1 MSEPT
6 ALRARARTLRGV
18 VPGWLGRS
26 LRAARAPFPRAAAV
40 RGALA
45 VSVPL
50 MAGLLTGHPVAGVV
64 VGLGGLWAVG
74 QDSAAPYK
82 ARALRIAALGG
93 SAAAGLLAGATALR
107 YGDAVVIAALL
118 AVAGLVSGWV
128 SVGGPLA
135 SVAGM
140 HLLLGATVG
149 TGIPVPGPWWAGPL
163 ELLGGALFA
172 LTLTCLPWL
181 WRRHSPEREA
191 VIAVFD
197 AAERALSRAG
207 TPGATEARARMTLAL
222 NTAQD
227 LLAVHSS
234 RKHAERPTS
243 IGGLITAFRAAV
255 QLVEAVTALMVEGR
269 PLPPAVVRVPSLL
282 AARVV
287 PPVRAG
293 RPAPEPADHALAQDR
308 EPEPPFTADTPG
320 LRALAEVYRAPGRSL
335 TLLPD
340 PPAYAGPR
348 LADRLRFALL
358 LGGCTL
364 AAAVVAYLLHGPRG
378 YWLPMTVAFLYKPDL
393 GPVFGRALNR
403 CLGTVAGVG
412 MVAVVA
418 WLVTDAW
425 ALTLVAAAFG
435 AVMAA
440 GVRYHYALSTFGLT
454 VIVFVFI
461 DFLGDDRQLLPSRV
475 LETVIAAALVLTA
488 HFLTR
493 PDSWRVRAEL
503 RVAAADRAWRRYD
516 RRAPAASPDERH
528 QLRRTAYRRLAEAR
542 QALDTAGA
550 EPHRDPDRFPVLERR
565 VARAEQGC
573 DAITAYVVAGGRR

>member
-1 MSEPT
+1 MV
-6 ALRARARTLRGV
+6 GQ
-18 VPGWLGRS
+18 
-26 LRAARAPFPRAAAV
+26 
-40 RGALA
+40 
-45 VSVPL
+45 
-50 MAGLLTGHPVAGVV
+50 PVAGVA

-93 SAAAGLLAGATALR
+93 SAAVGLLAGATALR
-107 YGDAVVIAALL
+107 HGDIAVIAALL
-118 AVAGLVSGWV
+118 AAAGLVSGWV

-172 LTLTCLPWL
+172 LALTCLPWL
-181 WRRHSPEREA
+181 WRRNSPEREA

-197 AAERALSRAG
+197 AAEQALSRAG
-207 TPGATEARARMTLAL
+207 TSGATEARARMTLAL

-234 RKHAERPTS
+234 RKHAERPTH
-243 IGGLITAFRAAV
+243 IGGLIVAFRAAV
-255 QLVEAVTALMVEGR
+255 HLVEAATALVVEGR

-287 PPVRAG
+287 PPVRGG
-293 RPAPEPADHALAQDR
+293 RPAPAEAAEEL
-308 EPEPPFTADTPG
+308 EPPFTADTPA
-320 LRALAEVYRAPGRSL
+320 LRALAEVYRAPGHAL

-340 PPAYAGPR
+340 PPAYEGPR
-348 LADRLRFALL
+348 LAERLRFALL

-364 AAAVVAYLLHGPRG
+364 VAVVVAHLLHGPRG

-412 MVAVVA
+412 MVALVA
-418 WLVTDAW
+418 WLVTEQW

-516 RRAPAASPDERH
+516 RRAPTASPDERH

-573 DAITAYVVAGGRR
+573 DAITAYVVAGGRS

>member
-1 MSEPT
+1 M
-6 ALRARARTLRGV
+6 
-18 VPGWLGRS
+18 
-26 LRAARAPFPRAAAV
+26 
-40 RGALA
+40 
-45 VSVPL
+45 
-50 MAGLLTGHPVAGVV
+50 
-64 VGLGGLWAVG
+64 
-74 QDSAAPYK
+74 
-82 ARALRIAALGG
+82 
-93 SAAAGLLAGATALR
+93 
-107 YGDAVVIAALL
+107 
-118 AVAGLVSGWV
+118 
-128 SVGGPLA
+128 
-135 SVAGM
+135 
-140 HLLLGATVG
+140 
-149 TGIPVPGPWWAGPL
+149 
-163 ELLGGALFA
+163 
-172 LTLTCLPWL
+172 
-181 WRRHSPEREA
+181 
-191 VIAVFD
+191 
-197 AAERALSRAG
+197 
-207 TPGATEARARMTLAL
+207 
-222 NTAQD
+222 
-227 LLAVHSS
+227 
-234 RKHAERPTS
+234 
-243 IGGLITAFRAAV
+243 
-255 QLVEAVTALMVEGR
+255 
-269 PLPPAVVRVPSLL
+269 
-282 AARVV
+282 
-287 PPVRAG
+287 
-293 RPAPEPADHALAQDR
+293 
-308 EPEPPFTADTPG
+308 
-320 LRALAEVYRAPGRSL
+320 YRAPGRSL

-550 EPHRDPDRFPVLERR
+550 AEPHRDPDRFPVLERR

>member
-1 MSEPT
+1 MS
-6 ALRARARTLRGV
+6 TLRRV

-45 VSVPL
+45 VSLPL
-50 MAGLLTGHPVAGVV
+50 MVGLLLGQPVAGVV

-93 SAAAGLLAGATALR
+93 SAAVGLLAGATALR
-107 YGDAVVIAALL
+107 YGDTVGIAALL

-172 LTLTCLPWL
+172 LALTCLPWL

-207 TPGATEARARMTLAL
+207 APGATEARARMTLAL

-234 RKHAERPTS
+234 RKHAERETPV
-243 IGGLITAFRAAV
+243 GGLIAAFRAAV
-255 QLVEAVTALMVEGR
+255 HLVEAVTALMVEGR
-269 PLPPAVVRVPSLL
+269 PLPPAVLRVPSLL

-293 RPAPEPADHALAQDR
+293 RPAPDGATGHGP
-308 EPEPPFTADTPG
+308 EPEPPFAADTPG

-340 PPAYAGPR
+340 PPAYDGPR

-364 AAAVVAYLLHGPRG
+364 AAVVVAQLLHGPRG

-412 MVAVVA
+412 MVALVA
-418 WLVTDAW
+418 WLVTDQW

-528 QLRRTAYRRLAEAR
+528 ELRRTAYRRLAEAR
-542 QALDTAGA
+542 QALETAGA
-550 EPHRDPDRFPVLERR
+550 EPHRDPERFPVLERR
-565 VARAEQGC
+565 VARAEEGC
-573 DAITAYVVAGGRR
+573 DAVTAYVVAGGRR

>member
-6 ALRARARTLRGV
+6 ALRARAGTLRGV

-293 RPAPEPADHALAQDR
+293 RPAPEAVATPLSRAGSR
-308 EPEPPFTADTPG
+308 SRRSPPP
-320 LRALAEVYRAPGRSL
+320 
-335 TLLPD
+335 
-340 PPAYAGPR
+340 
-348 LADRLRFALL
+348 
-358 LGGCTL
+358 
-364 AAAVVAYLLHGPRG
+364 PRG
-378 YWLPMTVAFLYKPDL
+378 CARWPRCT
-393 GPVFGRALNR
+393 GHRA
-403 CLGTVAGVG
+403 
-412 MVAVVA
+412 
-418 WLVTDAW
+418 
-425 ALTLVAAAFG
+425 
-435 AVMAA
+435 
-440 GVRYHYALSTFGLT
+440 
-454 VIVFVFI
+454 
-461 DFLGDDRQLLPSRV
+461 
-475 LETVIAAALVLTA
+475 
-488 HFLTR
+488 
-493 PDSWRVRAEL
+493 
-503 RVAAADRAWRRYD
+503 
-516 RRAPAASPDERH
+516 AP
-528 QLRRTAYRRLAEAR
+528 
-542 QALDTAGA
+542 
-550 EPHRDPDRFPVLERR
+550 
-565 VARAEQGC
+565 
-573 DAITAYVVAGGRR
+573 